1 MTSRARL
8 AGVGLVFF
16 CGLIAAA
23 IGAWFVVGSHPF
35 DESAGAYSDEV
46 GLTRDQA
53 LAASPTLYT
62 WLLHVSDQTGSV
74 SFGWGMFVMALAV
87 TGLRQ
92 GVGWARNV
100 LWLAAMPTLA
110 FSAFGEW
117 IQFHTV
123 DPGTV
128 SSIAALVLFVAGM
141 GLTYVPAPAPEPDVV
156 TA

>member
-1 MTSRARL
+1 MVPRMRL
-8 AGVGLVFF
+8 VGVGLVFF
-16 CGLIAAA
+16 CGFIAAA

-35 DESAGAYSDEV
+35 DEQDGAYSDEV

-53 LAASPTLYT
+53 LAASPTLHS

-74 SFGWGMFVMALAV
+74 SFGWGMFVMAIAV

-100 LWLAAMPTLA
+100 LWIAGTPTLA

-117 IQFHTV
+117 IQFHSV

-128 SSIAALVLFVAGM
+128 SSIVALVLFVSGM
-141 GLTYVPAPAPEPDVV
+141 ALTYAP
-156 TA
+156 TATTELDLATA